1 MIKTMRSSD
10 TLIEAIKGFEGF
22 RAEAYKCPAG
32 VWTIGYGHTAGV
44 KKGQRVSQA
53 RAEEL
58 LRQDLRSAEASV
70 NKLGVAKTQGQYDA
84 LVDITF
90 NCGDMSKSTL
100 VRKIREGA
108 GKDEITKEFMRWVHS
123 DGKVLPGL
131 IKRRKW
137 DAERFYQ

>member
-1 MIKTMRSSD
+1 M
-10 TLIEAIKGFEGF
+10 IEAIKGFEGF

-32 VWTIGYGHTAGV
+32 VWTIGYGHTGGV
-44 KKGQRVSQA
+44 KKGQRVSPA

-58 LRQDLRSAEASV
+58 LRQDLGSAEASV
-70 NKLGVAKTQGQYDA
+70 NKLGVAKTQGQFDA
-84 LVDITF
+84 LVDITY
-90 NCGDMSKSTL
+90 NCGDMSGSTL
-100 VRKIREGA
+100 VRKIRDGA

-123 DGKVLPGL
+123 GGKVLSGL

>member
-1 MIKTMRSSD
+1 MRASD
-10 TLIEAIKGFEGF
+10 ILIEAIKGFEGF

-32 VWTIGYGHTAGV
+32 VWTIGYGHTGGV
-44 KKGQRVSQA
+44 KKGQRVSPA

-58 LRQDLRSAEASV
+58 LLADLRSAEESV
-70 NKLGVAKTQGQYDA
+70 SRLGVARTQGQYDA

-100 VRKIREGA
+100 VRKIRAGA
-108 GKDEITKEFMRWVHS
+108 GKDEITKEFMRWVRS

-131 IKRRKW
+131 IRRRAW
-137 DAERFYQ
+137 DADRFFQ

>member
-1 MIKTMRSSD
+1 MRASD
-10 TLIEAIKGFEGF
+10 ILIEAIKGFEGF

-32 VWTIGYGHTAGV
+32 VWTIGYGHTGGV
-44 KKGQRVSQA
+44 KKGQRVSKA

-58 LRQDLRSAEASV
+58 LRQDLRGAEESV
-70 NKLGVAKTQGQYDA
+70 SRLGVARTQGQYDA
-84 LVDITF
+84 LVDITY

-131 IKRRKW
+131 IRRRAW
-137 DAERFYQ
+137 DADRFFQ

>member
-1 MIKTMRSSD
+1 MRASD
-10 TLIEAIKGFEGF
+10 ILIEAIKGFEGF

-32 VWTIGYGHTAGV
+32 VWTIGYGHTGGV
-44 KKGQRVSQA
+44 KKGQRVSPA

-58 LRQDLRSAEASV
+58 LLADLRSAEESV
-70 NKLGVAKTQGQYDA
+70 SRLGVAKTQGQYDA
-84 LVDITF
+84 LVDLTY

-131 IKRRKW
+131 MKRRAW
-137 DAERFYQ
+137 DADRFFQ

>member
-1 MIKTMRSSD
+1 MRASD
-10 TLIEAIKGFEGF
+10 ILIEAIKGFEGF

-32 VWTIGYGHTAGV
+32 VWTIGYGHTGGV
-44 KKGQRVSQA
+44 KKGQRVSPA

-58 LRQDLRSAEASV
+58 LRQDLRSAEESV
-70 NKLGVAKTQGQYDA
+70 SRLGVARTQGQYDA

-131 IKRRKW
+131 MKRRAW
-137 DAERFYQ
+137 DADRFFQ

>member
-1 MIKTMRSSD
+1 MRASD
-10 TLIEAIKGFEGF
+10 ILIEAIKGFEGF

-32 VWTIGYGHTAGV
+32 VWTIGYGHTGGV
-44 KKGQRVSQA
+44 KKGQRVSKA

-58 LRQDLRSAEASV
+58 LRQDLRSAEESV
-70 NKLGVAKTQGQYDA
+70 SRLGVARTQGQYDA
-84 LVDITF
+84 LVDITY

-131 IKRRKW
+131 IRRRAW
-137 DAERFYQ
+137 DADRFFQ

>member
-1 MIKTMRSSD
+1 MRASD
-10 TLIEAIKGFEGF
+10 ILIEAIKGFEGF

-32 VWTIGYGHTAGV
+32 VWTIGYGHTGGV
-44 KKGQRVSQA
+44 KKGQRVSPA

-58 LRQDLRSAEASV
+58 LRQDLGSAEDSV

-131 IKRRKW
+131 IRRRAW
-137 DAERFYQ
+137 DADRFFQ

>member
-1 MIKTMRSSD
+1 MRASD
-10 TLIEAIKGFEGF
+10 ILIEAIKGFEGF

-32 VWTIGYGHTAGV
+32 VWTIGYGHTGGV
-44 KKGQRVSQA
+44 KKGQRVSPA
-53 RAEEL
+53 RAEVL
-58 LRQDLRSAEASV
+58 LLADLRSAEESV
-70 NKLGVAKTQGQYDA
+70 SKLGVARTQGQYDA
-84 LVDITF
+84 LVDITY

-131 IKRRKW
+131 IKRRAW
-137 DAERFYQ
+137 DADRFFQ

>member
-1 MIKTMRSSD
+1 MRASD
-10 TLIEAIKGFEGF
+10 ILIEAIKGFEVF

-44 KKGQRVSQA
+44 KKGQRVSKA

-58 LRQDLRSAEASV
+58 LRQDLGSAEASV
-70 NKLGVAKTQGQYDA
+70 NRLGVAKTQGQYDA

-131 IKRRKW
+131 IKRRAW
-137 DAERFYQ
+137 DADRFFQ

>member
-1 MIKTMRSSD
+1 MRASNI
-10 TLIEAIKGFEGF
+10 LIEAIKGFEGF

-32 VWTIGYGHTAGV
+32 VWTIGYGHTGGV
-44 KKGQRVSQA
+44 KKGQRVSPA

-58 LRQDLRSAEASV
+58 LRQDLRSAEESV
-70 NKLGVAKTQGQYDA
+70 SRLGVAKTQGQYDA
-84 LVDITF
+84 MVDITF

-131 IKRRKW
+131 MKRRAW
-137 DAERFYQ
+137 DAERFFQ

>member
-1 MIKTMRSSD
+1 MRASD
-10 TLIEAIKGFEGF
+10 ILIEAIKGFEGF

-32 VWTIGYGHTAGV
+32 VWTIGYGHTGGV
-44 KKGQRVSQA
+44 KKGQRVSPA

-58 LRQDLRSAEASV
+58 LRQDLRSAEESV
-70 NKLGVAKTQGQYDA
+70 SRLGVARTQGQFDA

-90 NCGDMSKSTL
+90 NCGDMSGSTL

-131 IKRRKW
+131 IRRRAW
-137 DAERFYQ
+137 DADRFFQ

>member
-1 MIKTMRSSD
+1 MRASD
-10 TLIEAIKGFEGF
+10 ILIEAIKGFEGF

-32 VWTIGYGHTAGV
+32 VWTIGYGHTGGV
-44 KKGQRVSQA
+44 KKGQRVSPA

-58 LRQDLRSAEASV
+58 LRQDLRSAEESV
-70 NKLGVAKTQGQYDA
+70 SRLGVARTQGQYDA
-84 LVDITF
+84 LVDITY

-131 IKRRKW
+131 IKRRAW
-137 DAERFYQ
+137 DADRFFQ

>member
-1 MIKTMRSSD
+1 MRASD
-10 TLIEAIKGFEGF
+10 ILIEAIKGFETF

-32 VWTIGYGHTAGV
+32 VWTIGYGHTGGV
-44 KKGQRVSQA
+44 KKGQRVSKA

-58 LRQDLRSAEASV
+58 LRQDLRSTEASV
-70 NKLGVAKTQGQYDA
+70 DKLDVARTQGQYDA

-131 IKRRKW
+131 IKRRAW
-137 DAERFYQ
+137 DAERFFQ

>member
-1 MIKTMRSSD
+1 MRASD
-10 TLIEAIKGFEGF
+10 ILIEAIKGFEVF

-100 VRKIREGA
+100 VRKIREGD

-123 DGKVLPGL
+123 NGKVLNGL
-131 IKRRKW
+131 IKRREW
-137 DAERFYQ
+137 DAERYFQ

>member
-1 MIKTMRSSD
+1 MRASD
-10 TLIEAIKGFEGF
+10 ILIEAIKGFETF
-22 RAEAYKCPAG
+22 RADAYKCPAG
-32 VWTIGYGHTAGV
+32 VWTIGYGHTGGV
-44 KKGQRVSQA
+44 KKGQRVSKA

-58 LRQDLRSAEASV
+58 LRQDLRSTEASV
-70 NKLGVAKTQGQYDA
+70 DKLDVARTQGQYDA

-131 IKRRKW
+131 IKRRAW
-137 DAERFYQ
+137 DAERFFQ

>member
-1 MIKTMRSSD
+1 MRASNI
-10 TLIEAIKGFEGF
+10 LIEAIKGFEGF

-44 KKGQRVSQA
+44 KKGQRVSKA

-58 LRQDLRSAEASV
+58 LRQDLGSAEASV

-108 GKDEITKEFMRWVHS
+108 GKDEITKELMRWVHS

-131 IKRRKW
+131 IRRRAW
-137 DAERFYQ
+137 DADRFFQ

>member
-1 MIKTMRSSD
+1 MRASD
-10 TLIEAIKGFEGF
+10 ILIEAIKGFEGF

-32 VWTIGYGHTAGV
+32 VWTIGYGHTGGV
-44 KKGQRVSQA
+44 KKGQRVSPA

-58 LRQDLRSAEASV
+58 LLADLRSAEESV
-70 NKLGVAKTQGQYDA
+70 SRLGVARTQGQYDA

-108 GKDEITKEFMRWVHS
+108 GKDEITKEFMKWVHS

-131 IKRRKW
+131 MKRRAW
-137 DAERFYQ
+137 DADRFFQ

>member
-1 MIKTMRSSD
+1 MRASNI
-10 TLIEAIKGFEGF
+10 LIEAIKGFEGF

-32 VWTIGYGHTAGV
+32 VWTIGYGHTGGV
-44 KKGQRVSQA
+44 KKGQRVSPA

-58 LRQDLRSAEASV
+58 LLADLRSAEESV
-70 NKLGVAKTQGQYDA
+70 SRLGVASTQGQFDA
-84 LVDITF
+84 LVDITY

-131 IKRRKW
+131 MKRRAW
-137 DAERFYQ
+137 DAERFFQ

>member
-1 MIKTMRSSD
+1 MRVSD
-10 TLIEAIKGFEGF
+10 ILIEAIKNFEVF

-44 KKGQRVSQA
+44 KKGQRVSKA
-53 RAEEL
+53 RAEKL
-58 LRQDLRSAEASV
+58 LRQDLRSAEGSV

-123 DGKVLPGL
+123 GGKVLNGL
-131 IKRRKW
+131 IKRRAW
-137 DAERFYQ
+137 DVERYFQ

>member
-1 MIKTMRSSD
+1 MRASD
-10 TLIEAIKGFEGF
+10 ILIEEIKGFETF

-32 VWTIGYGHTAGV
+32 VWTIGYGHTGGV
-44 KKGQRVSQA
+44 KKGQRVSKA

-58 LRQDLRSAEASV
+58 LRQDLRSAEESV
-70 NKLGVAKTQGQYDA
+70 SRLGVAKTQGQYDA

-90 NCGDMSKSTL
+90 NCGDMSGSTL

-131 IKRRKW
+131 IKRRAW
-137 DAERFYQ
+137 DADRFFQ

>member
-1 MIKTMRSSD
+1 MRASEV
-10 TLIEAIKGFEGF
+10 LIEAIKGFEGF
-22 RAEAYKCPAG
+22 RAEAYKCPSG

-44 KKGQRVSQA
+44 KKGQRVSKA

-58 LRQDLRSAEASV
+58 LRQDLGSAEASV
-70 NKLGVAKTQGQYDA
+70 NRLGVAKTQGQYDA

-90 NCGDMSKSTL
+90 NCGDMSGSTL

-131 IKRRKW
+131 IKRRAW
-137 DAERFYQ
+137 DAERFFQ

>member
-1 MIKTMRSSD
+1 MRASEV
-10 TLIEAIKGFEGF
+10 LIEAIKGFEGF

-32 VWTIGYGHTAGV
+32 VWTIGYGHTGGV
-44 KKGQRVSQA
+44 KKGQRVSPA

-58 LRQDLRSAEASV
+58 LRQDLGSAEASV
-70 NKLGVAKTQGQYDA
+70 NKLGVAKTQGQFDA
-84 LVDITF
+84 LVDITY
-90 NCGDMSKSTL
+90 NCGDMSGSTL
-100 VRKIREGA
+100 VRKIRDGA

-123 DGKVLPGL
+123 GGKVLSGL

>member
-1 MIKTMRSSD
+1 MRASD
-10 TLIEAIKGFEGF
+10 ILIEAIKGFEGF

-32 VWTIGYGHTAGV
+32 VWTIGYGHTGGV
-44 KKGQRVSQA
+44 KKGQRVSPA
-53 RAEEL
+53 RAVEL
-58 LRQDLRSAEASV
+58 LLADLRSAEESV
-70 NKLGVAKTQGQYDA
+70 NRLGVARTQGQYDA
-84 LVDITF
+84 LVDITY

-131 IKRRKW
+131 IKRRAW
-137 DAERFYQ
+137 DADRFFQ

>member
-1 MIKTMRSSD
+1 MRASD
-10 TLIEAIKGFEGF
+10 ILIEAIKGFEGF

-32 VWTIGYGHTAGV
+32 VWTIGYGHTGGV
-44 KKGQRVSQA
+44 KKGQRVSPA

-58 LRQDLRSAEASV
+58 LLADLRSAEESV
-70 NKLGVAKTQGQYDA
+70 SRLGVARTQGQYDA

-108 GKDEITKEFMRWVHS
+108 GKDEITKEFMQWVHS

-131 IKRRKW
+131 MKRRAW
-137 DAERFYQ
+137 DADRFFQ

>member
-1 MIKTMRSSD
+1 MRASD
-10 TLIEAIKGFEGF
+10 ILIEAIKGFEGF

-32 VWTIGYGHTAGV
+32 VWTIGYGHTGGV
-44 KKGQRVSQA
+44 KKGQRVSKA

-58 LRQDLRSAEASV
+58 LLADLRSAEESV
-70 NKLGVAKTQGQYDA
+70 SRLGVARTQGQYDA

-123 DGKVLPGL
+123 DGKVLSGL
-131 IKRRKW
+131 IKRRAW
-137 DAERFYQ
+137 DADRFFQ

>member
-1 MIKTMRSSD
+1 MRASD
-10 TLIEAIKGFEGF
+10 ILIEAIKEFEGF
-22 RAEAYKCPAG
+22 RAEAYKCPSG

-44 KKGQRVSQA
+44 KKGQRVSKA

-70 NKLGVAKTQGQYDA
+70 DKLDVAKTQGQYDA

-108 GKDEITKEFMRWVHS
+108 GKDEITKEFMRLVHS
-123 DGKVLPGL
+123 GGKVLSGL

-137 DAERFYQ
+137 DAERFFQ

>member
-1 MIKTMRSSD
+1 MRSSD
-10 TLIEAIKGFEGF
+10 ILIEAIKSFEGY

-44 KKGQRVSQA
+44 KQGQRVSPA
-53 RAEEL
+53 RAVEL
-58 LRQDLRSAEASV
+58 LRMDLRHAENNV
-70 NKLGVAKTQGQYDA
+70 NKLGVAKTQGQFDA
-84 LVDITF
+84 LVDITY

-100 VRKIREGA
+100 VRKIRENA
-108 GKDEITKEFMRWVHS
+108 GKEEITKEFMRWVYS
-123 DGKVLPGL
+123 GSKVLSGL

>member
-1 MIKTMRSSD
+1 MEASNI
-10 TLIEAIKGFEGF
+10 LIEAIKGFETF

-44 KKGQRVSQA
+44 KKGQRVSKA

-70 NKLGVAKTQGQYDA
+70 DKLDVARTQGQYDA

-90 NCGDMSKSTL
+90 NCGDMSGSTL
-100 VRKIREGA
+100 VRKIRAGA

-131 IKRRKW
+131 IKRRAW
-137 DAERFYQ
+137 DADRFYQ

>member
-1 MIKTMRSSD
+1 MRASNI
-10 TLIEAIKGFEGF
+10 LIEAIKGFEGF

-32 VWTIGYGHTAGV
+32 VWTIGYGHTGGV
-44 KKGQRVSQA
+44 KKGKRVSPA

-70 NKLGVAKTQGQYDA
+70 SRLGVARTQGQYDA

-90 NCGDMSKSTL
+90 NCGDMSGSTL

-131 IKRRKW
+131 IRRRAW
-137 DAERFYQ
+137 DADRFFQ

>member
-1 MIKTMRSSD
+1 MRASNI
-10 TLIEAIKGFEGF
+10 LIEAIKGFEGF

-32 VWTIGYGHTAGV
+32 VWTIGYGHTGGV
-44 KKGQRVSQA
+44 KKGQRVSPA

-58 LRQDLRSAEASV
+58 LRQDLRSAEESV
-70 NKLGVAKTQGQYDA
+70 SRLGVARTQGQYDA

-108 GKDEITKEFMRWVHS
+108 GKDEITNEFMRWVHS

-131 IKRRKW
+131 MKRRAW
-137 DAERFYQ
+137 DADRFFQ

>member
-1 MIKTMRSSD
+1 MRASNI
-10 TLIEAIKGFEGF
+10 LIEAIKGFEGF

-32 VWTIGYGHTAGV
+32 VWTIGYGHTGGV
-44 KKGQRVSQA
+44 KKGQRVSKA

-58 LRQDLRSAEASV
+58 LRQDLRSAEESV
-70 NKLGVAKTQGQYDA
+70 SRLGVAKTQGQYDA
-84 LVDITF
+84 LVDITY

-131 IKRRKW
+131 IKRRAW
-137 DAERFYQ
+137 DADRFFQ

>member
-1 MIKTMRSSD
+1 MRASD
-10 TLIEAIKGFEGF
+10 ILIEAIKGFEGF

-32 VWTIGYGHTAGV
+32 VWTIGYGHTGGV
-44 KKGQRVSQA
+44 KKGQRVSPA

-58 LRQDLRSAEASV
+58 LLADLRSAEESV
-70 NKLGVAKTQGQYDA
+70 SRLGVARTQGQYDA
-84 LVDITF
+84 LVDLTY

-131 IKRRKW
+131 MKRRAW
-137 DAERFYQ
+137 DADRFFQ

>member
-1 MIKTMRSSD
+1 MRASNI
-10 TLIEAIKGFEGF
+10 LIEAIKGFEGF

-32 VWTIGYGHTAGV
+32 VWTIGYGHTGGV
-44 KKGQRVSQA
+44 KKGQRVSPA

-58 LRQDLRSAEASV
+58 LLADLRSAEESV
-70 NKLGVAKTQGQYDA
+70 SKLGVAKTQGQYDA

-131 IKRRKW
+131 IKRRAW
-137 DAERFYQ
+137 DADRFFQ

>member
-1 MIKTMRSSD
+1 MRASEV
-10 TLIEAIKGFEGF
+10 LIEAIKGFEGF

-32 VWTIGYGHTAGV
+32 VWTIGYGHTGGV
-44 KKGQRVSQA
+44 KKGQRVSPA
-53 RAEEL
+53 RAKEL
-58 LRQDLRSAEASV
+58 LRQDLGSAEASV
-70 NKLGVAKTQGQYDA
+70 NKLGVAKTQGQFDA
-84 LVDITF
+84 LVDITY

-131 IKRRKW
+131 IKRRAW
-137 DAERFYQ
+137 DAERFFQ

>member
-1 MIKTMRSSD
+1 MRASNI
-10 TLIEAIKGFEGF
+10 LIEAIKGFEGF

-32 VWTIGYGHTAGV
+32 VWTIGYGHTGGV
-44 KKGQRVSQA
+44 KKGQRVSKA

-70 NKLGVAKTQGQYDA
+70 DKLDVARTQGQYDA
-84 LVDITF
+84 LVDLTY
-90 NCGDMSKSTL
+90 NCGDMSGSTL

-131 IKRRKW
+131 IKRRAW
-137 DAERFYQ
+137 DADRFFQ

>member
-1 MIKTMRSSD
+1 MRASD
-10 TLIEAIKGFEGF
+10 ILIEAIKGFEGF

-32 VWTIGYGHTAGV
+32 VWTIGYGHTGGV
-44 KKGQRVSQA
+44 KKGQRVSPA

-58 LRQDLRSAEASV
+58 LRQDLRSAEESV
-70 NKLGVAKTQGQYDA
+70 SRLGVAKTQGQYDA

-123 DGKVLPGL
+123 GGKVLPGL
-131 IKRRKW
+131 IKRRTW
-137 DAERFYQ
+137 DADRFFQ

>member
-1 MIKTMRSSD
+1 MRASD
-10 TLIEAIKGFEGF
+10 ILIEAIKGFEGF

-32 VWTIGYGHTAGV
+32 VWTIGYGHTGGV
-44 KKGQRVSQA
+44 KKGQRVSPA

-58 LRQDLRSAEASV
+58 LLADLRSAEESV
-70 NKLGVAKTQGQYDA
+70 SRLGVARTQGQYDA

-131 IKRRKW
+131 MKRRAW
-137 DAERFYQ
+137 DADRFFQ